1 MALFEHFIVT
11 RFNLPL
17 FKAKVEGKVV
27 GNLDETWLAG
37 RFDLFERYCLPS
49 VKGQTCQDFRWIV
62 LFDAAT
68 PEHFKKRIQTLKAEY
83 DRLIPCFV
91 DSDSL
96 PDLPVGYLDL
106 VEEYDYKVEA
116 AYPGRSQDL
125 DIDGERQLRLI
136 VPPLLRSVIKDLSV
150 EVPEWF
156 LTSRLDNDDALH
168 QDFVQAVQKHF
179 KASPGHK
186 VLDFVNTYKYI
197 EKEGIVYSYPLNN
210 GHFITLSEPSGDVF
224 QSVFFGNHLYVESFL
239 PVDHVYRAPLQLE
252 VIHGGNVVN
261 DFTEISLA
269 GLIRGLVSFN
279 KKRFHLGCVRLSPLR
294 FIKVF
299 CFMLKKRLNVNRKG
313 LWGR

>member
-17 FKAKVEGKVV
+17 FKAKVDGKVV

-68 PEHFKKRIQTLKAEY
+68 PEHFKKRIETLKAEY

-91 DSDSL
+91 DSHSL

-106 VEEYDYKVEA
+106 VEEYDNKVEA
-116 AYPGRSQDL
+116 AYPGRSHDL

-150 EVPEWF
+150 DVPEWF

-168 QDFVQAVQKHF
+168 QNFVRTVQKHF
-179 KASPGHK
+179 ESAPGHK

-224 QSVFFGNHLYVESFL
+224 QSVLFWNHLYVESFL

-252 VIHGGNVVN
+252 VVHGGNVVN
-261 DFTEISLA
+261 DFTEISLS
-269 GLIRGLVSFN
+269 GLIKGLVSFN
-279 KKRFHLGCVRLSPLR
+279 KKRFHSGGVRLSPSR

-299 CFMLKKRLNVNRKG
+299 GFMLKKRLNVNRK
-313 LWGR
+313 RS